1 MSDCCSNKS
10 CQLEAMRQR
19 QAAMLK
25 AVLAINA
32 AMFVV
37 ELLSGL
43 AAGSVSLV
51 SDSLDMLGDALVYA
65 FSLYAVARSART
77 KALSALFK
85 GVVMAAFALLA
96 LGQLI
101 HKLAVPQVPAFGVI
115 GGVGLLALVANGV
128 CFAMLWRHRA
138 DDINMSS
145 VWLCSRNDLIANLGV
160 IAAAAGV
167 WLTGTRWPDLVVG
180 AAIAVLFAKSA
191 VTVLAGARRELHRVP
206 ARGEV
211 REPQGF

>member
-10 CQLEAMRQR
+10 CELEALRHR

-25 AVLAINA
+25 VVLGINA

-37 ELLSGL
+37 ELLAGL
-43 AAGSVSLV
+43 AASSSSLV

-65 FSLYAVARSART
+65 FSLYAVAQSTRI
-77 KALSALFK
+77 KAQSALFK
-85 GVVMAAFALLA
+85 GAVMAAFALLA
-96 LGQLI
+96 LGQVI
-101 HKLAVPQVPAFGVI
+101 HKLAVPQVPAFEVI
-115 GGVGLLALVANGV
+115 GGVGLLALAANGV

-145 VWLCSRNDLIANLGV
+145 VWLCSRNDIIANLGV

-167 WLTGTRWPDLVVG
+167 WFTGTRWPDIVVG
-180 AAIAVLFAKSA
+180 IAIAALFAKSA
-191 VTVLAGARRELHRVP
+191 VTVLAGARHELRRAP
-206 ARGEV
+206 A
-211 REPQGF
+211 

>member
-19 QAAMLK
+19 QAGMLK
-25 AVLAINA
+25 AVLVVNA

-37 ELLSGL
+37 ELASGL

-65 FSLYAVARSART
+65 FSLYAVARGTRT

-85 GVVMAAFALLA
+85 GGVMAAFALLA

-101 HKLAVPQVPAFGVI
+101 HRLVVPQVPAFGVI
-115 GGVGLLALVANGV
+115 GGIGVLALMANGA

-167 WLTGTRWPDLVVG
+167 WLTGARWPDLLVG
-180 AAIAVLFAKSA
+180 AAISALFAKSA
-191 VTVLAGARRELHRVP
+191 VTVLAGARRELRRVP
-206 ARGEV
+206 A
-211 REPQGF
+211 